1 MHRNIVIKTNKEAEV
16 SAEELYELEQTAFQQ
31 WTDKRLYTSIAH
43 TSKEQ
48 FQRYI
53 ADKVVFV
60 AQDEATGELLGM
72 HTLKLN
78 KRKGRA
84 DGANLAVSSKAQHE
98 GIASRMLE
106 AEAQRLRK
114 AGYRYIVEN
123 TAIPA
128 TWSVKWHLK
137 NGYYIVGY
145 SRSERNN
152 YASYIFRKQIATDVC
167 HHPIDLLW
175 VAPIAPITAKI
186 RYCLTWMAM
195 MICKDKSG
203 KLNAI
208 GRIAK
213 DVRSKMNSHCNATL
227 SKREVAIDVRCKKE
241 DVRCIT
247 QESDGDRTR
256 FESSLRDKRNA
267 ITR

>member
-1 MHRNIVIKTNKEAEV
+1 MQRNFVIKTIKEVEA
-16 SAEELYELEQTAFQQ
+16 SAEELFELRKAAFQQ
-31 WTDKRLYTSIAH
+31 WIDAGLYTSVAY
-43 TSKEQ
+43 TPLEQ

-53 ADKVVFV
+53 KDKTVFV

-72 HTLKLN
+72 HTLRLN

-84 DGANLAVSSKAQHE
+84 DGANLAVSPKAQHE

-106 AEAQRLRK
+106 AEAQRLRT

-128 TWSVKWHLK
+128 TWSVQWHLK
-137 NGYYIVGY
+137 NGYHIVGY

-152 YASYIFRKQIATDVC
+152 YASYIFRKQIATDVR
-167 HHPIDLLW
+167 HHPTDLLW
-175 VAPIAPITAKI
+175 VAPIAPLTAKL
-186 RYCLTWMAM
+186 RYCLSWLATN
-195 MICKDKSG
+195 ICKSKSG

-213 DVRSKMNSHCNATL
+213 DVRSKM
-227 SKREVAIDVRCKKE
+227 
-241 DVRCIT
+241 
-247 QESDGDRTR
+247 
-256 FESSLRDKRNA
+256 
-267 ITR
+267 

>member
-1 MHRNIVIKTNKEAEV
+1 MQRDIVIKTNIEAEASV
-16 SAEELYELEQTAFQQ
+16 EELYKLEKSAFQQ
-31 WTDKRLYTSIAH
+31 WIELGLYTSVAYTPIDL
-43 TSKEQ
+43 

-53 ADKVVFV
+53 ADKAVFI

-84 DGANLAVSSKAQHE
+84 DGANLAVSLKAQHE

-114 AGYRYIVEN
+114 AGYRYMVGN
-123 TAIPA
+123 TGIPA
-128 TWSVKWHLK
+128 TWSVQWHLK
-137 NGYYIVGY
+137 NGYHIVGY

-152 YASYIFRKQIATDVC
+152 YASYIFRKQIAIDVR
-167 HHPIDLLW
+167 HHPTDLLW
-175 VAPIAPITAKI
+175 TRPVAPLTAKLL
-186 RYCLTWMAM
+186 YCLSWLATN
-195 MICKDKSG
+195 ICKSKSG

-213 DVRSKMNSHCNATL
+213 EVRSKM
-227 SKREVAIDVRCKKE
+227 
-241 DVRCIT
+241 
-247 QESDGDRTR
+247 
-256 FESSLRDKRNA
+256 
-267 ITR
+267 

>member
-1 MHRNIVIKTNKEAEV
+1 MSV
-16 SAEELYELEQTAFQQ
+16 EELYELRKAAFQQ
-31 WTDKRLYTSIAH
+31 YTDKGLYTAVQH
-43 TSKEQ
+43 TALEQ
-48 FQRYI
+48 FQQQI
-53 ADKVVFV
+53 AYKTVFI
-60 AQDEATGELLGM
+60 AQDEATGELQGM

-84 DGANLAVSSKAQHE
+84 DGANLAVSPKVQHE

-145 SRSERNN
+145 SRSEKRN
-152 YASYIFRKQIATDVC
+152 YPIYTFRKQIAIDVR
-167 HHPIDLLW
+167 HHPTDLLW
-175 VAPIAPITAKI
+175 TKPVAPLTAKVL
-186 RYCLTWMAM
+186 YCLSWLATN
-195 MICKDKSG
+195 ICKSKSG

-227 SKREVAIDVRCKKE
+227 SKRERH
-241 DVRCIT
+241 T
-247 QESDGDRTR
+247 LT
-256 FESSLRDKRNA
+256 
-267 ITR
+267 

>member
-1 MHRNIVIKTNKEAEV
+1 MQRNIVIKTNKEAEV
-16 SAEELYELEQTAFQQ
+16 SVEELYKLEQAAFQQ
-31 WTDKRLYTSIAH
+31 WTDAGLYTPISN
-43 TSKEQ
+43 TSVERL
-48 FQRYI
+48 QRYI
-53 ADKVVFV
+53 ADKAVFV
-60 AQDEATGELLGM
+60 AQDESTGELLGM

-84 DGANLAVSSKAQHE
+84 DGANLAVSPKAQHE

-114 AGYRYIVEN
+114 AGYRYMVEN

-128 TWSVKWHLK
+128 TWSVQWHLK

-152 YASYIFRKQIATDVC
+152 YASYIFRKQIATDVR
-167 HHPIDLLW
+167 HHPTDLLW
-175 VAPIAPITAKI
+175 TRPIAPVTAKI
-186 RYCLTWMAM
+186 RYCLTWLATN
-195 MICKDKSG
+195 ICKSKSG

-213 DVRSKMNSHCNATL
+213 DVRSKM
-227 SKREVAIDVRCKKE
+227 
-241 DVRCIT
+241 
-247 QESDGDRTR
+247 
-256 FESSLRDKRNA
+256 
-267 ITR
+267 

>member
-1 MHRNIVIKTNKEAEV
+1 MQRTIVIKTNKDAGV
-16 SAEELYELEQTAFQQ
+16 SAEELFELRRVAFQQ
-31 WTDKRLYTSIAH
+31 WIDADLYTSVKYAIF
-43 TSKEQ
+43 ER
-48 FQRYI
+48 FQHYLK
-53 ADKVVFV
+53 DKAVFI

-72 HTLKLN
+72 HTLRLN

-84 DGANLAVSSKAQHE
+84 DGANLAVSPKAQHE

-106 AEAQRLRK
+106 AEALRLRK

-137 NGYYIVGY
+137 NGYHIVGY

-152 YASYIFRKQIATDVC
+152 YASYVFRKQIATDVR
-167 HHPIDLLW
+167 HHPTDLLW
-175 VAPIAPITAKI
+175 TKPIAPITAKLL
-186 RYCLTWMAM
+186 YCLSWLATN
-195 MICKDKSG
+195 ICKSKSG

-213 DVRSKMNSHCNATL
+213 EVRGKM
-227 SKREVAIDVRCKKE
+227 
-241 DVRCIT
+241 
-247 QESDGDRTR
+247 
-256 FESSLRDKRNA
+256 
-267 ITR
+267 

>member
-1 MHRNIVIKTNKEAEV
+1 MQRAIVIKTNHEAEV
-16 SAEELYELEQTAFQQ
+16 TVEELYELRKAAFQH
-31 WTDKRLYTSIAH
+31 WINAGLYTTVTDSTLERFSQGIRSL
-43 TSKEQ
+43 T
-48 FQRYI
+48 
-53 ADKVVFV
+53 VFV
-60 AQDEATGELLGM
+60 AQDKATGELLGM
-72 HTLKLN
+72 HTLRLN

-84 DGANLAVSSKAQHE
+84 DGANLAVSPKAQHE

-145 SRSERNN
+145 SRSERKTRAMLAPSFRWEN

-167 HHPIDLLW
+167 HHPTDLHW
-175 VAPIAPITAKI
+175 TRPIAPITAKI
-186 RYCLTWMAM
+186 RYCLTWMAT
-195 MICKDKSG
+195 MICKSKSG

-213 DVRSKMNSHCNATL
+213 DVRSKMNSQRHTL
-227 SKREVAIDVRCKKE
+227 
-241 DVRCIT
+241 T
-247 QESDGDRTR
+247 
-256 FESSLRDKRNA
+256 
-267 ITR
+267 